1 VEAQSN
7 HSHPRAQFSR
17 VNALPTGFKKGIMY
31 AVVEIGGRQYRVS
44 PGDEI
49 YVEKLEAE
57 AGSELKLPVLL
68 VSDDSGV
75 QVGKPHVNGREVA
88 AQVLGEEKGEKLI
101 VFKYKP
107 KKRYRKKTGHRQTYT
122 KLKIIG

>member
-1 VEAQSN
+1 
-7 HSHPRAQFSR
+7 
-17 VNALPTGFKKGIMY
+17 MY
-31 AVVEIGGRQYRVS
+31 AVVEVGGRQYRVS

-75 QVGKPHVNGREVA
+75 TVGTPHLEGREMA
-88 AQVLGEEKGEKLI
+88 ATVVKDEKGEKLI
-101 VFKYKP
+101 IFKYTP

-122 KLKIIG
+122 KIKIAG

>member
-1 VEAQSN
+1 
-7 HSHPRAQFSR
+7 
-17 VNALPTGFKKGIMY
+17 MY
-31 AVVEIGGRQYRVS
+31 AVVEVGGRQYRVS

-68 VSDDSGV
+68 LSDEAGV
-75 QVGKPHVNGREVA
+75 QVGKPHVGGREIA
-88 AQVLGEEKGEKLI
+88 AQVIGEEKGDKLI

-107 KKRYRKKTGHRQTYT
+107 KKRYRRKTGHRQTYT

>member
-1 VEAQSN
+1 
-7 HSHPRAQFSR
+7 
-17 VNALPTGFKKGIMY
+17 MY
-31 AVVEIGGRQYRVS
+31 AVVEVGGRQYRVS

-68 VSDDSGV
+68 VSDEGGV
-75 QVGKPHVNGREVA
+75 TVGKPHVEGREVA
-88 AQVLGEEKGEKLI
+88 AQVVKDEKGEKLT
-101 VFKYKP
+101 VFKYTP

-122 KLKIIG
+122 KLKIVG

>member
-1 VEAQSN
+1 
-7 HSHPRAQFSR
+7 
-17 VNALPTGFKKGIMY
+17 MY

-57 AGSELKLPVLL
+57 AGSEVKLPVLL
-68 VSDDSGV
+68 VSDNDGV
-75 QVGKPHVNGREVA
+75 TVGKPHVSGREIS
-88 AQVLGEEKGEKLI
+88 AQVVGDEKGDKLV

-122 KLKIIG
+122 KLKIVG

>member
-1 VEAQSN
+1 
-7 HSHPRAQFSR
+7 
-17 VNALPTGFKKGIMY
+17 MY
-31 AVVEIGGRQYRVS
+31 AVVEVGGRQYRVS

-57 AGSELKLPVLL
+57 AGSELRLPVLL
-68 VSDDSGV
+68 VSDNDGV
-75 QVGKPHVNGREVA
+75 QVGRPHVNGREIS
-88 AQVLGEEKGEKLI
+88 AQVLGEEKGDKLI

-107 KKRYRKKTGHRQTYT
+107 KKRYRKKAGHRQTYT

>member
-1 VEAQSN
+1 
-7 HSHPRAQFSR
+7 
-17 VNALPTGFKKGIMY
+17 MY

-57 AGSELKLPVLL
+57 AGSEVKLPVLL
-68 VSDDSGV
+68 VSDNDGV
-75 QVGKPHVNGREVA
+75 AVGKPHVSGREIA
-88 AQVLGEEKGEKLI
+88 AQVVGDEKGDKLV

-122 KLKIIG
+122 KLKIVG

>member
-1 VEAQSN
+1 
-7 HSHPRAQFSR
+7 
-17 VNALPTGFKKGIMY
+17 MY

-57 AGSELKLPVLL
+57 AGSEVKLPVLL
-68 VSDDSGV
+68 VSDNDGV
-75 QVGKPHVNGREVA
+75 TVGKPHVSGREIS
-88 AQVLGEEKGEKLI
+88 AQVVDDEKGDKLV

-122 KLKIIG
+122 KLKIVG

>member
-1 VEAQSN
+1 
-7 HSHPRAQFSR
+7 
-17 VNALPTGFKKGIMY
+17 MY
-31 AVVEIGGRQYRVS
+31 AVVEVGGRQYRVS

-49 YVEKLEAE
+49 YVEKLQAE

-75 QVGKPHVNGREVA
+75 VVGKPHVEGREMS
-88 AQVLGEEKGEKLI
+88 AQVVTEEKGEKLT
-101 VFKYKP
+101 VFKYTP

-122 KLKIIG
+122 KLKIVG

>member
-1 VEAQSN
+1 
-7 HSHPRAQFSR
+7 
-17 VNALPTGFKKGIMY
+17 MY

-57 AGSELKLPVLL
+57 AGSELKLPALL
-68 VSDDSGV
+68 VSDDNGV
-75 QVGKPHVNGREVA
+75 TIGKPHVSGREIA
-88 AQVLGEEKGEKLI
+88 AQVVGDEKGDKLV

-107 KKRYRKKTGHRQTYT
+107 KKRYRRKTGHRQTYT
-122 KLKIIG
+122 RLKIVG

>member
-1 VEAQSN
+1 
-7 HSHPRAQFSR
+7 
-17 VNALPTGFKKGIMY
+17 MY

-57 AGSELKLPVLL
+57 AGSELKLPALL
-68 VSDDSGV
+68 VSDDNGV
-75 QVGKPHVNGREVA
+75 TIGKPHVSGREIS
-88 AQVLGEEKGEKLI
+88 AQVVGDEKGDKLV

-107 KKRYRKKTGHRQTYT
+107 KKRYRRKTGHRQTYT
-122 KLKIIG
+122 RLKIVG

>member
-1 VEAQSN
+1 
-7 HSHPRAQFSR
+7 
-17 VNALPTGFKKGIMY
+17 MY

-57 AGSELKLPVLL
+57 AGSEVKLPVLL
-68 VSDDSGV
+68 VSDNDGV
-75 QVGKPHVNGREVA
+75 TVGKPHVSGREIA
-88 AQVLGEEKGEKLI
+88 AQVVGDEKGDKLV

-122 KLKIIG
+122 KLKIVG